1 MAHTFTKLLYHA
13 VFSTKG
19 RSPTIDAELKP
30 RLHAYLG
37 GIVGE
42 LGGKAILVGGTAD
55 HVHLLASLSAKTAP
69 ADVLRIVKTNSSRW
83 VHEEWRRRGGFA
95 WQTGYAA
102 FTVSQSAADA
112 VKRYIAGQEEHHRR
126 MSFDEELLALLNRHG
141 IDYDERYLLD

>member
-1 MAHTFTKLLYHA
+1 MAHTFTKLLYHV

-19 RSPTIDAELKP
+19 RSPTIDSELKP

-37 GIVGE
+37 GIVRE

-55 HVHLLASLSAKTAP
+55 HVHLLVSLSPRTAL
-69 ADVLRIVKTNSSRW
+69 ADVLRVVKTNSSRW
-83 VHEEWRRRGGFA
+83 VHEEWPRRVGFA

-112 VKRYIAGQEEHHRR
+112 LKRYIAGQEEHHRR
-126 MSFDEELLALLNRHG
+126 MTFEEELLALLNRHG
-141 IDYDERYLLD
+141 IEYDERHLAD